1 MSLPS
6 DAKTADSSTTNE
18 PEVIIDKRIRSNG
31 ETVTKR
37 YLKGRFLGKG
47 GFARC
52 HEVRDMENKV
62 IHAAKIVAKNT
73 LTKARA
79 KQKLMSEIK
88 IHCSLAH
95 TNVVRFEHF
104 FEDDHNVYIL
114 LEMCGNQTLNELL
127 RRRKRLT
134 EVEVQVYM
142 IQLINGLKYLHRT
155 RVIHRD
161 LKLGN
166 LFLSDKMELKI
177 GDFGLATKLAH
188 DGERK
193 RTICGTPNYIAP
205 EILDGKD
212 GHSYEVDIWSLGV
225 ICYTLLV
232 GKPPFETA
240 DVKSTYRRIKRN
252 AYSFPPEVR
261 ISEASKALVRKILH
275 PVPTQRPTLDEIL
288 SHEFFQN
295 ASSLPRVLPLST
307 LNVAPSMSALLA
319 SVPSA
324 GSAIPPPASSSPSS
338 SSALA
343 STCVPSGPVS
353 ASGSSS
359 SAMFRQPLMVRS
371 NQNGLSSALNS
382 DAAFNIMNN
391 RPGLSVNPLESI
403 PMKDKDGMHSE
414 REKPLTSASGQVNGR
429 TDRENRIRDKELADL
444 MKRTNINSGSG
455 SASGKSSD
463 LHDMKTHTLTSL
475 PSSRS
480 ASPEVVASAQVAGGV
495 PVSSSAFAPAAGSAG
510 GLVEPDVWVKKWVD
524 YSSKYGLGYLLSDG
538 STGVFFNDNSKII
551 LSTDGSRFEYVERRA
566 HDKVDERF
574 SHTLES
580 YPSGLQKKVTL
591 LKHFKSY
598 LLGGDKELQQ
608 FAEER
613 KSTRATTP
621 FSSNSVVEMPYV
633 KKWMRTRHAVMF
645 RLSNKIVQ
653 VNFLDQTEIILSS
666 ENRSVVYV
674 NKRGERSTYP
684 LLEVLDTSNEE
695 LAKRLKYTKDILV
708 HMLGSAGAAG
718 STLSKDKDNVHID
731 LKLPTTAGTNHMGS
745 SGSISSNPQLYRMR

>member
-6 DAKTADSSTTNE
+6 DAKTADSSATNE

-31 ETVTKR
+31 ETVIKR

-88 IHCSLAH
+88 IHCSLTH
-95 TNVVRFEHF
+95 PNVVRFEHF

-205 EILDGKD
+205 EILEGKD

-261 ISEASKALVRKILH
+261 ISEQSKALVRKILH

-319 SVPSA
+319 SVPST
-324 GSAIPPPASSSPSS
+324 GPAIPPSS
-338 SSALA
+338 SSVSA
-343 STCVPSGPVS
+343 SASCVSGVVSACVSPAPVS

-359 SAMFRQPLMVRS
+359 TAMLRQPLMVRS

-391 RPGLSVNPLESI
+391 RPGSSMNPLESI
-403 PMKDKDGMHSE
+403 SMKDKDGIHSE
-414 REKPLTSASGQVNGR
+414 REKPLTSASGHANGR
-429 TDRENRIRDKELADL
+429 IDRENKIRDKELADL

-455 SASGKSSD
+455 SAAGKSSD
-463 LHDMKTHTLTSL
+463 PHDVKPHTVTSL

-480 ASPEVVASAQVAGGV
+480 ASPEVTVAASA
-495 PVSSSAFAPAAGSAG
+495 AAVGAVGSHTAG

-551 LSTDGSRFEYVERRA
+551 LATDGSRFEYVERRTV
-566 HDKVDERF
+566 DKVDVRF

-580 YPSGLQKKVTL
+580 YPSELQKKVTL

-598 LLGGDKELQQ
+598 LLGGDKEIQQ

-613 KSTRATTP
+613 KSTRTTTP
-621 FSSNSVVEMPYV
+621 SSSSSAIEMPYV

-708 HMLGSAGAAG
+708 HMLGSAG
-718 STLSKDKDNVHID
+718 STLPKEKDNVHID
-731 LKLPTTAGTNHMGS
+731 LKLPTTSSTNHMGS